1 MQLSSFEHPPH
12 INPPPFREYYTKSM
26 DRSRRERE
34 SERALLLSDQ
44 LCRTL
49 LRPPANPLIAILNIR
64 QPKHKRKALLNTE
77 LAVLE
82 TIISAVAI
90 IPGPVLRSFHRLQNP
105 PPFFR
110 CFPLSFHERSKGRGR
125 KRERER
131 EMYMCVQYPKRK
143 LNKFASVVGKSCR
156 SEEIT

>member
-1 MQLSSFEHPPH
+1 
-12 INPPPFREYYTKSM
+12 M

-110 CFPLSFHERSKGRGR
+110 CFPPLFSWKVERTRQKER
-125 KRERER
+125 KRER

-156 SEEIT
+156 SEEITWICGFWSARFLI

>member
-1 MQLSSFEHPPH
+1 
-12 INPPPFREYYTKSM
+12 M

-131 EMYMCVQYPKRK
+131 ERDVYVCTVSQ
-143 LNKFASVVGKSCR
+143 
-156 SEEIT
+156 EETE